1 MSGELLVP
9 IAAILAGVLAWFF
22 PGLLRP
28 VWWVLARLM
37 YRFHVS
43 GREHVPTSG
52 GCLIVCNHVSSID
65 WLVLR
70 AACPRRLTIAKEDD
84 PQAVADAL
92 DAGRAVLVFPECRL
106 TRSGQMLPFGRVVER
121 ILERTSSDVPV
132 IPACT
137 DGLWGSVFS
146 HEGGRII
153 WKWPKALRPH
163 VAVMFGQPITKTL
176 PAPEIRLAVQE
187 TSAEC
192 AIRQSDFVRP
202 VHRAFVRN
210 AVKFRNIFRKCV
222 VDNAAGEKIL
232 TYGKMFV
239 GSMCVTRYLRSR
251 VGDAPNVGV
260 WLPTGLGSALAN
272 LAIAFLGRASVN
284 LNYTAGADA
293 VSSAVR
299 QAGLRMVVTSK
310 RFLLRFPLEL
320 PDDIQRIYLEDV
332 LESVTKWQRIRIFL
346 MGLLL
351 PGWFIDRFVLGLHRH
366 RPDDVLTIV
375 FSSGSTGEPKGVVL
389 THRNIGSNV
398 DSAVRTLHINRKD
411 ILLGVL
417 PFFHSFGYTV
427 CLWAPLV
434 VAACAVYHPDPR
446 GAKEVGALA
455 RKHGATLFL
464 STATFLRFYI
474 RRCEPDDFRSLR
486 ILICGA
492 EKLPVKLQDEFAA
505 KFGLLPLEGYGCTEL
520 SPVVSSNM
528 PDMEFQK
535 CNTRGTVG
543 QPILGVCV
551 RAFTPEGR
559 EPLPTG
565 VEGVLC
571 GKGPNVMAG
580 YLHQPQKTKE
590 AIRDGWYSTGDV
602 GLVQPD
608 GFIKITGRVSRFA
621 KIAGE
626 MVPLERVEEELHEAF
641 GGGGD
646 RVLAVAAVADERRG
660 ERLVVLYLAELH
672 DKVGGLLEAMP
683 GRGLPNLWVPDV
695 RDCYRVEALPL
706 LGSGKL
712 DLKRVGELAKELAAR
727 V

>member
-1 MSGELLVP
+1 
-9 IAAILAGVLAWFF
+9 
-22 PGLLRP
+22 
-28 VWWVLARLM
+28 
-37 YRFHVS
+37 
-43 GREHVPTSG
+43 
-52 GCLIVCNHVSSID
+52 
-65 WLVLR
+65 
-70 AACPRRLTIAKEDD
+70 
-84 PQAVADAL
+84 
-92 DAGRAVLVFPECRL
+92 
-106 TRSGQMLPFGRVVER
+106 MLPFGRVVER

-176 PAPEIRLAVQE
+176 PAPETRLAVQE
-187 TSAEC
+187 TSAEG

-417 PFFHSFGYTV
+417 PFF
-427 CLWAPLV
+427 
-434 VAACAVYHPDPR
+434 
-446 GAKEVGALA
+446 
-455 RKHGATLFL
+455 
-464 STATFLRFYI
+464 
-474 RRCEPDDFRSLR
+474 
-486 ILICGA
+486 
-492 EKLPVKLQDEFAA
+492 
-505 KFGLLPLEGYGCTEL
+505 
-520 SPVVSSNM
+520 
-528 PDMEFQK
+528 
-535 CNTRGTVG
+535 
-543 QPILGVCV
+543 
-551 RAFTPEGR
+551 
-559 EPLPTG
+559 
-565 VEGVLC
+565 
-571 GKGPNVMAG
+571 
-580 YLHQPQKTKE
+580 
-590 AIRDGWYSTGDV
+590 
-602 GLVQPD
+602 
-608 GFIKITGRVSRFA
+608 
-621 KIAGE
+621 
-626 MVPLERVEEELHEAF
+626 
-641 GGGGD
+641 
-646 RVLAVAAVADERRG
+646 
-660 ERLVVLYLAELH
+660 
-672 DKVGGLLEAMP
+672 
-683 GRGLPNLWVPDV
+683 
-695 RDCYRVEALPL
+695 
-706 LGSGKL
+706 
-712 DLKRVGELAKELAAR
+712 
-727 V
+727 